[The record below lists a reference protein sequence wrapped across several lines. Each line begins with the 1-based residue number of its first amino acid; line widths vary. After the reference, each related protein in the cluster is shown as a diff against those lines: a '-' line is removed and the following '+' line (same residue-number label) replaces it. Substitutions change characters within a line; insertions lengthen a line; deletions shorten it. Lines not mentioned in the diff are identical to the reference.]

1 MKKYVYNESNPGA
14 VNGLSVTIAQDIAEA
29 LYLGAITKSHVRFWI
44 ECDLR
49 MRVMNDKVAVYVDI
63 PEWDGTS
70 KPKIITFADSETLEN
85 STALCLD
92 NYKFGNEAW
101 ENEWVRVH
109 VK

>member
-1 MKKYVYNESNPGA
+1 MKKYVYSYYNPG
-14 VNGLSVTIAQDIAEA
+14 VVDGLATTIMQDIAEV
-29 LYLGAITKSHVRFWI
+29 LHLGKITRSHVKFWI

-49 MRVMNDKVAVYVDI
+49 MRVMRDEAEVYVDI

-85 STALCLD
+85 KTVLCLD
-92 NYKFGNEAW
+92 SRKFGNETW
-101 ENEWVRVH
+101 ENEWVRMH